1 VYFKIREEKPHIA
14 FSEIVEGSRIYNFYV
29 QRLVNFYTKI
39 WRKMNSNTAPATRVR
54 VERQHATT
62 SRAARRRLRA

>member
-1 VYFKIREEKPHIA
+1 VYFKIREEKPYIV
-14 FSEIVEGSRIYNFYV
+14 FLEVVEGSWIYNFHGHH
-29 QRLVNFYTKI
+29 LVKFYTKI